1 MLLSPLLL
9 DGVVVA
15 AVACGVV
22 PAGLGVETAAAPD
35 CEVLLQAPI
44 DCASLLRR
52 AFIFFMNVI
61 LPVCCGVRQDSQLQR
76 NQPVDFPLSP
86 LPVIVLVSF
95 PQAADPRV
103 PRVARS
109 ADLAELR
116 ASRRVTEGSSCLLAG
131 TACRQRSCKRWL
143 TLGRRSTVLS
153 GCCT

>member
-76 NQPVDFPLSP
+76 NQPVFPLSP

-95 PQAADPRV
+95 PKGPQAADPESQSG
-103 PRVARS
+103 PT
-109 ADLAELR
+109 ADLA
-116 ASRRVTEGSSCLLAG
+116 AISR
-131 TACRQRSCKRWL
+131 
-143 TLGRRSTVLS
+143 
-153 GCCT
+153 